1 MADVRSE
8 RKRMESE
15 LHRSSADE
23 KIVFGKKSFSKYDEI
38 SVAETL
44 RSSGG
49 DIGGGQ
55 REPCPS
61 WDKTGALCATD
72 CKWIQQQQVVQ
83 GKIIP
88 VRVIH

>member
-1 MADVRSE
+1 MDDA
-8 RKRMESE
+8 KKI
-15 LHRSSADE
+15 AE
-23 KIVFGKKSFSKYDEI
+23 KHVFRNSGFGKYTETE
-38 SVAETL
+38 VAETL

-49 DIGGGQ
+49 DIGGGK

-72 CKWIQQQQVVQ
+72 YKWVQQQQAEQ

-88 VRVIH
+88 VRVTH

>member
-8 RKRMESE
+8 GKRMEPE

-23 KIVFGKKSFSKYDEI
+23 KIVFSKTGFSKYEEI

-49 DIGGGQ
+49 DIGGE

-88 VRVIH
+88 VRVIR

>member
-1 MADVRSE
+1 MDDA
-8 RKRMESE
+8 KKI
-15 LHRSSADE
+15 AE
-23 KIVFGKKSFSKYDEI
+23 KHVFGNSGFSRYSETD
-38 SVAETL
+38 VAETL

-49 DIGGGQ
+49 DIGGQ

-72 CKWIQQQQVVQ
+72 YKWIQQQQVVQ

-88 VRVIH
+88 VRITHLNPES

>member
-1 MADVRSE
+1 
-8 RKRMESE
+8 MESE
-15 LHRSSADE
+15 LHRSSDDE
-23 KIVFGKKSFSKYDEI
+23 KIVFGKKSFSKYEEI
-38 SVAETL
+38 SVVETL

-49 DIGGGQ
+49 DIGGE

-72 CKWIQQQQVVQ
+72 CKWIQQQQVAQ

-88 VRVIH
+88 VRVIR